1 MITTGSNELMADIH
15 ERMPV
20 ILRPEHFAAWLDPA
34 NQARRPRW
42 HFDPPAGCRGRSH
55 GPEPNR
61 EWRGRGWLRSP
72 GLEHLG
78 ESRILVQAQ
87 GLGATESVNGITV
100 VGKQGDRLAAE
111 VQMPLLQPEQGGLQF
126 EFVTPGHRNSAR
138 GDQRV
143 AVRSREDHRRQ
154 ATVALQ
160 AGVAEDQP
168 AVGEAAGHAAW
179 QRT

>member
-1 MITTGSNELMADIH
+1 MGLNPTGSGVVEDGC
-15 ERMPV
+15 
-20 ILRPEHFAAWLDPA
+20 DP
-34 NQARRPRW
+34 QG
-42 HFDPPAGCRGRSH
+42 F
-55 GPEPNR
+55 
-61 EWRGRGWLRSP
+61 
-72 GLEHLG
+72 EHLG

-143 AVRSREDHRRQ
+143 AVRSRDLDSTGRCNGL
-154 ATVALQ
+154 VKSFS
-160 AGVAEDQP
+160 GCCV
-168 AVGEAAGHAAW
+168 V
-179 QRT
+179 